1 MPFLCCYF
9 LTFGEIDFFVLMRK
23 SWWKILAVVM
33 VASTVVA
40 GLLGPVPVLYI
51 LNETIRNVYFHVP
64 MWFTMMILYLISL
77 IYSIKYLNTGK
88 REHDFMAVEAVNTGV
103 IFCFCGLLTGMLW
116 ANFTWGT
123 PWTNDPQ
130 LNGAAIATLMYLA
143 YLVLRNALEEE
154 QKRAKISAIYNI
166 FAFPI
171 MFVLI
176 YILPKMND
184 SLHPGSG
191 GNSSFG
197 DLDMDNYMRPVFY
210 TAVIGWILIGTWIA
224 TLRYRIRL
232 IEDKRNSF

>member
-1 MPFLCCYF
+1 
-9 LTFGEIDFFVLMRK
+9 MRK
-23 SWWKILAVVM
+23 NWWKILAVVM
-33 VASTVVA
+33 VASTVIA

-64 MWFTMMILYLISL
+64 MWFTMMVLYLISL
-77 IYSIKYLNTGK
+77 VYSIKYLNTSK
-88 REHDFMAVEAVNTGV
+88 REYDFMAVEAVNTGV
-103 IFCFCGLLTGMLW
+103 LFCICGLLTGMLW
-116 ANFTWGT
+116 ANITWGT

-130 LNGAAIATLMYLA
+130 LNGAAITTLMYLA

-171 MFVLI
+171 MIVLI

-191 GNSSFG
+191 GNSTFG
-197 DLDMDNYMRPVFY
+197 SLDMDNNMRPVFY
-210 TAVIGWILIGTWIA
+210 TAVIGWILIGIWIA

-232 IEDKRNSF
+232 IEDKRNSI

>member
-1 MPFLCCYF
+1 
-9 LTFGEIDFFVLMRK
+9 MRK
-23 SWWKILAVVM
+23 NWWKILAVVM
-33 VASTVVA
+33 VASTVIA

-77 IYSIKYLNTGK
+77 VYSIKYLNTSK
-88 REHDFMAVEAVNTGV
+88 REYDFMAVEAVNTGV
-103 IFCFCGLLTGMLW
+103 LFCICGLLTGMLW
-116 ANFTWGT
+116 ANITWGT

-130 LNGAAIATLMYLA
+130 LNGAAITTLMYLA

-171 MFVLI
+171 MIVLI

-191 GNSSFG
+191 GNSTFG
-197 DLDMDNYMRPVFY
+197 SLDMDNNMRPVFY
-210 TAVIGWILIGTWIA
+210 TAVIGWILIGIWIA

-232 IEDKRNSF
+232 IEDKRNSI